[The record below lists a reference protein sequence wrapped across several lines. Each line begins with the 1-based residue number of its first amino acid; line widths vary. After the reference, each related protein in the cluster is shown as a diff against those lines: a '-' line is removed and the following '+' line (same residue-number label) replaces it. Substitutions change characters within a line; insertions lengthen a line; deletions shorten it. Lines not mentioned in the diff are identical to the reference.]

1 MGILSSRSLFL
12 PEYDPKEAQKSPC
25 DGIVARALFLYAFF
39 RKRVLKTDY
48 LEIMDI
54 CGFDLDAAD
63 EMAEEYGN
71 GFSLTEEQD
80 DNGVER
86 VQQ

>member
-1 MGILSSRSLFL
+1 M
-12 PEYDPKEAQKSPC
+12 PEYDPKEARKRPC
-25 DGIVARALFLYAFF
+25 GGIVARSLFLYAFP

-48 LEIMDI
+48 LEIMDF

-63 EMAEEYGN
+63 EMAEEYGD

-80 DNGVER
+80 DNGVD
-86 VQQ
+86 